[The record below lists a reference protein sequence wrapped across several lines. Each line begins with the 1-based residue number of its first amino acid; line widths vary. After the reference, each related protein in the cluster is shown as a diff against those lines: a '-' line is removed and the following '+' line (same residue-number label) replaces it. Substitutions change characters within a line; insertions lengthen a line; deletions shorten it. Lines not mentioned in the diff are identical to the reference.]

1 MDGRAR
7 RRALGTALV
16 LLAALDLVIARVD
29 LLTPLVP
36 DTLPTTLFAAVNAQV
51 IDVVRASYTAPTPG
65 PLPVVLIGNSQ
76 MDLATRPR
84 PALAEALV
92 AAGAPT
98 GTRVVPLCVYATAV
112 TDAEVTARGLGPIHP
127 GLVVLGVAPPDVGS
141 TLERARLGPVT
152 KLLDVGFRTAVV
164 PPADLEGRL
173 DRWGRTVWHL
183 YRYRSLFRDLLLP
196 PPGRTTPRVFFD
208 TRHSPA
214 EFFETVYA
222 DHAAELLALR
232 RRFEQSDDWDDIVR
246 YVDLLQGTGYL
257 PGLRDRWRDLEPQ
270 DIQLTALRRFADH
283 VRDAGGRPV
292 WVLMPENPVFEQDPE
307 IGGVIRT
314 HSDQAAVR
322 VVTEAHDADVP
333 LIDLRHALPRTAFLD
348 LNHLFLEHSG
358 FAPLLAKELGRQ
370 QLL

>member
-1 MDGRAR
+1 MDDSTR

-16 LLAALDLVIARVD
+16 LLAALDLVVARVD

-36 DTLPTTLFAAVNAQV
+36 DTLPTTLFTTVNAQV
-51 IDVVRASYTAPTPG
+51 TDVVRAFYTPPTPG
-65 PLPVVLIGNSQ
+65 PPPVVLIGNSQ

-84 PALAEALV
+84 PDLADALV

-98 GTRVVPLCVYATAV
+98 GTRVVSLCVYATAV
-112 TDAEVTARGLGPIHP
+112 TDAEVTARNLEPMRP
-127 GLVVLGVAPPDVGS
+127 GLVVLGIAPPDVGS

-152 KLLDVGFRTAVV
+152 RLLDVGFGPALV
-164 PPADLEGRL
+164 PPADLETRL

-183 YRYRSLFRDLLLP
+183 YRYRTLFRDLLLP
-196 PPGRTTPRVFFD
+196 PSGRTTPRIFFD
-208 TRHSPA
+208 TRHSPT

-222 DHAAELLALR
+222 DRAAELLALR
-232 RRFEQSDDWDDIVR
+232 RRFEQSDDWDDVVR
-246 YVDLLQGTGYL
+246 YVDELQGTGYL
-257 PGLRDRWRDLEPQ
+257 PGLRDRWRDLAPQ
-270 DIQLTALRRFADH
+270 DLQLEALRRFAAH

-307 IGGVIRT
+307 VGGVVRT

-322 VVTEAHDADVP
+322 IVTEAHDVDVP
-333 LIDLRHALPRTAFLD
+333 VIDLRHALPRSAFLD